1 MYVIKI
7 KTEKDICYAVWTSS
21 LGKKF
26 LLPTSESPEDAAK
39 WKTYSGAVNALDRNY
54 KFLSAKGEVSVL
66 EIDDSNTHY
75 KRFNV
80 GDSVIV
86 ARIKDGQTFNLH
98 EAEIT
103 KRSRTLCWVD
113 KDKFT
118 VSSYNPNWGYGED
131 NLMVFD
137 TEDDLEKFRLKN
149 SIENLVKQI
158 EKLEYSRQLEEDLK
172 QIIDKHQQT
181 HE

>member
-1 MYVIKI
+1 MYVIQI
-7 KTEKDICYAVWTSS
+7 KTEKYTSYAVWTSS

-26 LLPTSESPEDAAK
+26 LLPTSELPQDAAK
-39 WKTYSGAVNALDRNY
+39 WKTYSGAMNALDRNY

-66 EIDDSNTHY
+66 EIDDSNTQY

-86 ARIKDGQTFNLH
+86 ARIKNGQVFNLH

-113 KDKFT
+113 NDKFT
-118 VSSYNPNWGYGED
+118 ISCYNSNCGYGED
-131 NLMVFD
+131 NLVVFEN
-137 TEDDLEKFRLKN
+137 EDVLEKFRLKN
-149 SIENLVKQI
+149 SIDSLVKQV

-172 QIIDKHQQT
+172 RIIEKYK
-181 HE
+181 EN